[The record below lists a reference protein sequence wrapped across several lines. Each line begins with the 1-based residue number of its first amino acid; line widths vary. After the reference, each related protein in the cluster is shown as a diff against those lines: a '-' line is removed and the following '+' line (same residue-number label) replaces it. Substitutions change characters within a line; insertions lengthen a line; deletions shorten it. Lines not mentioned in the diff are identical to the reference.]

1 MERVITIRMDG
12 DSWLCYDERF
22 VDLAES
28 EYYGWGDTPEEALEE
43 YLAVS
48 PPPE

>member
-22 VDLAES
+22 VNLHES
-28 EYYGWGDTPEEALEE
+28 DHYAFGNSPEEALAA
-43 YLAVS
+43 YLAL
-48 PPPE
+48 